1 MKNDF
6 FYKDVQRHLM
16 PRVNTPFHWRRD
28 GIAPPIPPST
38 PLPPHYHWV
47 LLMDIGVWMGCPD
60 NMNVG

>member
-1 MKNDF
+1 
-6 FYKDVQRHLM
+6 M
-16 PRVNTPFHWRRD
+16 PRVNTPFRWRRD

-60 NMNVG
+60 SMKVG